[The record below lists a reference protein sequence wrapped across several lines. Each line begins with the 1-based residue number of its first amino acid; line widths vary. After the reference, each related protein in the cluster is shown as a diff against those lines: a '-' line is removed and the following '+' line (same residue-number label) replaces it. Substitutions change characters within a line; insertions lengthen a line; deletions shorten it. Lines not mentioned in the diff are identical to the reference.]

1 MKILLNSFHTLK
13 KVRTTFY
20 NRQYHMK
27 VFFDSFHF
35 NGHTARL
42 KSQNQTDPRQENSNV
57 GFFSFLVTK
66 YCGNSI
72 TVDMVEVT
80 ER

>member
-42 KSQNQTDPRQENSNV
+42 KARIKRIHDRRILMWV
-57 GFFSFLVTK
+57 FFFS
-66 YCGNSI
+66 GNQILWQLDNSGHG
-72 TVDMVEVT
+72 
-80 ER
+80 RGH

>member
-1 MKILLNSFHTLK
+1 
-13 KVRTTFY
+13 
-20 NRQYHMK
+20 MK

-42 KSQNQTDPRQENSNV
+42 KSQNQTDPWQENSNV
-57 GFFSFLVTK
+57 GFSFLVTK

>member
-1 MKILLNSFHTLK
+1 
-13 KVRTTFY
+13 
-20 NRQYHMK
+20 MK

-42 KSQNQTDPRQENSNV
+42 KSQNQTVPWQENSNV
-57 GFFSFLVTK
+57 GFSFPVTK